1 MSIIGACDR
10 TGEFRACAKSYQQ
23 RVLAGRASIKF
34 RSSLRPK
41 QATGKAGAEFSLCSE
56 GLSKDLQRTQ
66 LKMKKLCIMFNEKD
80 ASFTSSTNKLID
92 VIQCDIVDLNKT
104 LYHLKTLES
113 KTCNEYCSYSQLIKH
128 NSLVVRGLECYLAN
142 LVNTFQKVLETNKG
156 KISGIESPN
165 EVHSVPTTF
174 SPVSLQ
180 SPVHCSTVSSTGTS
194 LASMTSRIPPNHT
207 MVATGT
213 CISSAVSLSAPENV
227 SLLYTSSQISNS
239 SIKRTTHVPIDQPVC
254 NYNTVPYG
262 QHMNLPASSD
272 VAFHWESPGDPDKQM
287 GSRLTQLQI
296 PLADQEIRQRDATI
310 KRVESTIVQ
319 LGEIYQQFSTLVHEQ
334 SDIVTRIDSS
344 TDEAEVNVGSAH
356 EHLLLYFRTIS
367 SRRAFMLK
375 VFAVVFMCFL
385 LFAWL
390 R

>member
-23 RVLAGRASIKF
+23 RVLAGRACIKS
-34 RSSLRPK
+34 RSNLRPK
-41 QATGKAGAEFSLCSE
+41 QATGKTGAEFSLCSE

-66 LKMKKLCIMFNEKD
+66 LKMKKLCIIFNEKD

-113 KTCNEYCSYSQLIKH
+113 KTRNEYCSYSQFIKH
-128 NSLVVRGLECYLAN
+128 NSLVVRGLEYYLAN
-142 LVNTFQKVLETNKG
+142 LVNSFQKMLEINKG
-156 KISGIESPN
+156 KISGIETPN
-165 EVHSVPTTF
+165 GVHSVPTIF
-174 SPVSLQ
+174 SPVSFQ
-180 SPVHCSTVSSTGTS
+180 SSVHCSTVSSTGPS
-194 LASMTSRIPPNHT
+194 LASIASRTSPNHS
-207 MVATGT
+207 MVATGK
-213 CISSAVSLSAPENV
+213 CISSTPSLSAPETV
-227 SLLYTSSQISNS
+227 SLSYTSSQINNS
-239 SIKRTTHVPIDQPVC
+239 PIKRTTYVPTDQPVC
-254 NYNTVPYG
+254 NYNTVPYR
-262 QHMNLPASSD
+262 QHMNLQASSD
-272 VAFHWESPGDPDKQM
+272 VPFHWESPGDPDEQI
-287 GSRLTQLQI
+287 GSRSAQLQI

-344 TDEAEVNVGSAH
+344 TDEAEMNVGSAH

-375 VFAVVFMCFL
+375 VFAVIFICFL